1 MIILNIHVEQIVKII
16 NSFDAHGLT
25 LFKSR
30 IVLLVVV
37 VVAVLEFV
45 NLFFFFFFDEDKDK
59 DEDEDEDLEDGLPQ
73 QHKRQC
79 AILVPPRNQ
88 KRAAQGKTTPQES
101 HRQCQTKTVGSNCI
115 RLT

>member
-45 NLFFFFFFDEDKDK
+45 NLFFFCFFDEDKDK
-59 DEDEDEDLEDGLPQ
+59 DEDEDLEDGLPQ
-73 QHKRQC
+73 QHK
-79 AILVPPRNQ
+79 
-88 KRAAQGKTTPQES
+88 
-101 HRQCQTKTVGSNCI
+101 
-115 RLT
+115 